1 MPENKDIYDDE
12 IDLFEFFE
20 TLWQG
25 KWIIIFASLV
35 AVIVSVVFIK
45 LKPNS
50 YDGSTDI
57 AQAKGAI
64 FTEYSHINEVF
75 SSNSYDYVIN
85 RDNVFSY
92 FVEEFNDRE
101 ELVAELKGNSYVL
114 GVLEKIEAEE
124 EKDAALIALVKQF
137 QLVPPA
143 KNQTD
148 WKLKFE
154 WHNADEGK
162 NILRRV
168 LNNILLNVKKTILSD
183 IERLASAR
191 SSRNQ
196 LKVQKL
202 EVDLVVMEQ
211 EIKLENDRR
220 ILFLKEQASIARALD
235 IENNLFNV
243 SSLNESQSNGVSL
256 SVSSSERPFYL
267 RGYKAIE
274 AELDALSTRAFA
286 ASDTYV
292 SIQSQLLTVK
302 NDISFQQMLAAKDV
316 VVEDQ
321 VLDWVRFDLAYS
333 DIKSQEKPLLYV
345 VLALML
351 GGIFG
356 SLYILISNTV
366 AKRKL
371 KNSE

>member
-196 LKVQKL
+196 LKVQNL
-202 EVDLVVMEQ
+202 EVDLVVLEQ

-267 RGYKAIE
+267 RGYNAIE

-345 VLALML
+345 VLALVL

>member
-196 LKVQKL
+196 LKVQNL
-202 EVDLVVMEQ
+202 EVDLVVLEQ

-286 ASDTYV
+286 ASNTYV

>member
-1 MPENKDIYDDE
+1 MPENKDMYDDE

-50 YDGSTDI
+50 YDGSTEI
-57 AQAKGAI
+57 YQAKGAV
-64 FTEYSHINEVF
+64 FTEYVHINEVF
-75 SSNSYDYVIN
+75 GSNSYGYVIN
-85 RDNVFSY
+85 RENIFNY

-101 ELVAELKGNSYVL
+101 ELVAELKGDSYVL
-114 GVLEKIEAEE
+114 GVLEKIEVEE
-124 EKDAALIALVKQF
+124 EKNATLIALVKQF

-143 KNQTD
+143 KNQKY
-148 WKLKFE
+148 WQLKFE

-162 NILRRV
+162 DILRRALRSV
-168 LNNILLNVKKTILSD
+168 LLNVKETILSD

-196 LKVQKL
+196 LKIQKL
-202 EVDLVVMEQ
+202 EVDLVVLEQ
-211 EIKLENDRR
+211 KIKLKDDSRV
-220 ILFLKEQASIARALD
+220 LFLKEQASIARALD
-235 IENNLFNV
+235 IENNLLNV
-243 SSLNESQSNGVSL
+243 NSLNESQSNGVSL
-256 SVSSSERPFYL
+256 SVSSSTPPFYL

-274 AELDALSTRAFA
+274 AELNALSTRALA
-286 ASDTYV
+286 ANDTYV

-302 NDISFQQMLAAKDV
+302 SDISFQQMLAAKSV
-316 VVEDQ
+316 VIEDH
-321 VLDWVRFDLAYS
+321 VFDWVHFDLAYS
-333 DIKSQEKPLLYV
+333 VIKSQKKPLLYI

-356 SLYILISNTV
+356 SLYILISSAV

>member
-1 MPENKDIYDDE
+1 MQENKDIYDDE

-25 KWIIIFASLV
+25 KWVIIFASLV

-50 YDGSTDI
+50 YDGATDI
-57 AQAKGAI
+57 YQAKEAV
-64 FTEYSHINEVF
+64 FREYSNINEVF
-75 SSNSYDYVIN
+75 SSNSYGYAIN
-85 RDNVFSY
+85 RENIFNY

-101 ELVAELKGNSYVL
+101 ELVAELKSDSYVL
-114 GVLEKIEAEE
+114 GVLEKIEVEE
-124 EKDAALIALVKQF
+124 EKDATIINLVRQF
-137 QLVPPA
+137 QIVPPA

-148 WKLKFE
+148 WKLQFE

-162 NILRRV
+162 DILRRV
-168 LNNILLNVKKTILSD
+168 LKSVLLNVKKSILSD
-183 IERLASAR
+183 IDRLASAR

-196 LKVQKL
+196 LKIQKL
-202 EVDLVVMEQ
+202 EVDLVVLEQ
-211 EIKLENDRR
+211 KIKLENDSRT
-220 ILFLKEQASIARALD
+220 LFLKEQASIARALD
-235 IENNLFNV
+235 IENNLLNV
-243 SSLNESQSNGVSL
+243 NSLSESQSNGVSL
-256 SVSSSERPFYL
+256 SVSSSKPPFYL

-274 AELDALSTRAFA
+274 AELNALSARALA
-286 ASDTYV
+286 ANGTYV
-292 SIQSQLLTVK
+292 SIQSQLIALK
-302 NDISFQQMLAAKDV
+302 SDISFKQMLAAKDV

-321 VLDWVRFDLAYS
+321 VLDWVRFDLAYA
-333 DIKSQEKPLLYV
+333 DIKSKKKPLLYV

-356 SLYILISNTV
+356 SLYILVSSAV

>member
-25 KWIIIFASLV
+25 KWVIIFASLV

-57 AQAKGAI
+57 SQAKGTV
-64 FTEYSHINEVF
+64 FTEYAHINELF

-85 RDNVFSY
+85 RDNVFIY

-101 ELVAELKGNSYVL
+101 ELVAELKGDSYVL
-114 GVLEKIEAEE
+114 GVLEKIEVEK
-124 EKDAALIALVKQF
+124 EKDATIIALAKQF

-162 NILRRV
+162 DILRRV
-168 LNNILLNVKKTILSD
+168 LNSVLLNVKKTILSD

-202 EVDLVVMEQ
+202 EVDLVVLEQ
-211 EIKLENDRR
+211 QIKLENDRR
-220 ILFLKEQASIARALD
+220 VLFLKEQASIARALD
-235 IENNLFNV
+235 IEINLLNV
-243 SSLNESQSNGVSL
+243 SSLNASQSNGISP
-256 SVSSSERPFYL
+256 SVSSSTPPFYL
-267 RGYKAIE
+267 VGYKAID
-274 AELDALSTRAFA
+274 AEVNALSTRTLA
-286 ASDTYV
+286 ANDTYV
-292 SIQSQLLTVK
+292 SIQSELLTVK
-302 NDISFQQMLAAKDV
+302 SDISFQQMLAAKDV

-333 DIKSQEKPLLYV
+333 DIKSQKKPLLYV

-356 SLYILISNTV
+356 SLYILISNAV

>member
-202 EVDLVVMEQ
+202 EVDLVVLEQ

-286 ASDTYV
+286 ASNTYV

-345 VLALML
+345 VLALVL